1 MSCSPKMES
10 ISSSKGE
17 LKMLK
22 MSSQGFK
29 NCSNPGSKYAFQALS
44 AGSIIISI
52 ADEASTGGGGANS
65 ISGTCGS
72 TSSTTTSSSSSSI
85 FGNSGFDR
93 LFIASSSAR
102 SCFSPAFS

>member
-44 AGSIIISI
+44 AGSIISI
-52 ADEASTGGGGANS
+52 AADEASTTGRGGANS

-72 TSSTTTSSSSSSI
+72 TSSTTTSSSSSI

-93 LFIASSSAR
+93 LFMASSSAR
-102 SCFSPAFS
+102 SCFPPAFS